1 MSAGKRFDPDDAPRS
16 RGKRRPVRPGATG
29 GRARNLDERRVN
41 EFRALVLAHY
51 RAHGR
56 DDLPW
61 RATRDPYRVLVS
73 EFMLQQTQ
81 VPRVLRRYDPFIRRF
96 PDFETLARSPLRVVL
111 LEWSGLGYNRRALLL
126 RETAR
131 VVAAESGGRLPRGRE
146 ALLSLPGV
154 GPATAAAVCAFAFGE
169 AHPFIE
175 TNIRSAFIHHFFRER
190 RAVGDAEIMPLVEAT
205 LDRRDPRRWYWALMD
220 YGAALKKRHGNP
232 SRRSA
237 HRTVQPRFEGST
249 RQARGLVVRA
259 LARGA
264 RGERALEAETGL
276 DRERL
281 RAALDALEREGMVAR
296 RGRRLAIAAR

>member
-1 MSAGKRFDPDDAPRS
+1 MKRLENRQ
-16 RGKRRPVRPGATG
+16 VRA
-29 GRARNLDERRVN
+29 
-41 EFRALVLAHY
+41 FRAAVLAHY

-61 RATRDPYRVLVS
+61 RATHDPYRILVS

-81 VPRVLRRYDPFIRRF
+81 VPRVLRHYDRFIRRF
-96 PDFETLARSPLRVVL
+96 PDFETLASSPLRLVL
-111 LEWSGLGYNRRALLL
+111 REWSGLGYNRRALLL

-131 VVAAESGGRLPRGRE
+131 IVAAESGGRLPRGRE
-146 ALLSLPGV
+146 ALLRLPGV

-175 TNIRSAFIHHFFRER
+175 TNIRSVFIHRFFRGR
-190 RAVGDAEIMPLVEAT
+190 RSVGDEEIMPLVERT

-237 HRTVQPRFEGST
+237 RRTAQQRFEGSS

-259 LARGA
+259 LARRA
-264 RGERALEAETGL
+264 MSERAAAAATGL
-276 DRERL
+276 PLERL
-281 RAALDALEREGMVAR
+281 RSAVSALEREGMVER
-296 RGRRLAIAAR
+296 RGDRLAVAGGAPASASSRRRGGRSRRSRARAPLPTRSP